1 MLDVITLGRASV
13 DLYGQQVGGRLED
26 MGSFAKYVGG
36 CPANIAIG
44 CARLGLKAGL
54 ITRVGDEHLG
64 RFIREQLAAEG
75 VELRGVRTDPERLT
89 ALVVL
94 GIRDDET
101 FPLIFYREN
110 CADAALCEEDVEED
124 YLASAGAV
132 VVTGTHFSRPN
143 LEAASRRAMAVARSH
158 GAKVV
163 FDIDYRPVLWG
174 LTGHGAGE
182 ERFVESA
189 RTTAR
194 LQSIL
199 SDCDLVVG
207 TEEEIRIAGGAA
219 DTLEAI
225 RAIRAR
231 SVAIIVCKRGPM
243 GCVVFPGEIPAS
255 LDDGIAGPGFPVEV
269 YNVLGAGDAFM
280 AGFLRGWLRGEGLE
294 TCCAYANACGAFAVS
309 RHGCAPAVPS
319 WAELAHFLDHG
330 SSQRALRRDAALN
343 HIHWAT
349 TRPRGPERLIALA
362 VDHRSQFE
370 ELAARCGADMARI
383 GEFKRLALEA
393 ARRVAAGRA
402 GFGVLLDARLGWDAL
417 HAAGEGDLWVGR
429 PIERPGSRPLAFE
442 CGPDLGSALVEWPLK
457 HTVKCLLHYHP
468 DDPAELRK
476 VQEHEVLR
484 LFDACRRTG
493 HELLLEVVAGPHG
506 PMDDATVAR
515 ALENL
520 YDLGIRPDWWKLEPL
535 AETAAWRSISDAIA
549 EHDPYCRGVVLLG
562 LGATEEAL
570 AEAFRTAARWPIVK
584 GFAVG
589 RTIFGMA
596 AEEWFSGRL
605 DDDAA
610 VAAIAARFAAV
621 VKSWERAKE
630 ES

>member
-1 MLDVITLGRASV
+1 
-13 DLYGQQVGGRLED
+13 
-26 MGSFAKYVGG
+26 
-36 CPANIAIG
+36 
-44 CARLGLKAGL
+44 
-54 ITRVGDEHLG
+54 
-64 RFIREQLAAEG
+64 
-75 VELRGVRTDPERLT
+75 
-89 ALVVL
+89 VVL

-110 CADAALCEEDVEED
+110 CADAALCEEDIEED
-124 YLASAGAV
+124 YVASAGAL

-143 LEAASRRAMAVARSH
+143 LEAASRKAMAFARTH
-158 GAKVV
+158 GAKVI

-182 ERFVESA
+182 ERFVEST

-199 SDCDLVVG
+199 SNCDLVVG
-207 TEEEIRIAGGAA
+207 TEEEIRIAGGAS

-231 SVAIIVCKRGPM
+231 SAAIIVCKRGPM
-243 GCVVFPGEIPAS
+243 GCVVFPGEIPDS

-280 AGFLRGWLRGEGLE
+280 AGFLRGWLRDEALE

-319 WAELAHFLDHG
+319 WTELAHFLDHG
-330 SSQRALRRDAALN
+330 SGERALRRDATLN
-343 HIHWAT
+343 HLHWAT
-349 TRPRGPERLIALA
+349 TRPRGPERLLALA

-370 ELAARCGADMARI
+370 DLAMRCGADRAKI
-383 GEFKRLALEA
+383 GVFKQLALQA
-393 ARRVAAGRA
+393 ARQVAAGRP
-402 GFGVLLDARLGWDAL
+402 GFGILLDARLGRHAL
-417 HAAGEGDLWVGR
+417 HAAGEGDMWVGR
-429 PIERPGSRPLAFE
+429 PVERPGSRPLEFE

-457 HTVKCLLHYHP
+457 HTVKCLVCYHP
-468 DDPAELRK
+468 DDPAELRTA
-476 VQEHEVLR
+476 QEREVLR

-506 PMDDATVAR
+506 PMDDETVAR
-515 ALENL
+515 ALETF

-535 AETAAWRSISDAIA
+535 VETAAWQNISDAIA
-549 EHDPYCRGVVLLG
+549 GHDPHCRGVVVLG
-562 LGATEEAL
+562 LDSAEEAL
-570 AEAFRTAARWPIVK
+570 AEAFRAAARWPVVK

-589 RTIFGMA
+589 RTIFGTV
-596 AEEWFSGRL
+596 AEDWFFGRL
-605 DDDAA
+605 GDEAA
-610 VAAIAARFAAV
+610 VRAMAGRFGAIVEA
-621 VKSWERAKE
+621 WERAKE
-630 ES
+630 GS

>member
-1 MLDVITLGRASV
+1 
-13 DLYGQQVGGRLED
+13 
-26 MGSFAKYVGG
+26 
-36 CPANIAIG
+36 
-44 CARLGLKAGL
+44 
-54 ITRVGDEHLG
+54 GDEHLG
-64 RFIREQLAAEG
+64 RFIREQLAVEG

-110 CADAALCEEDVEED
+110 CADAALCEEDIEED
-124 YLASAGAV
+124 YVASAGAL

-143 LEAASRRAMAVARSH
+143 LEAASRKAMAFARTH
-158 GAKVV
+158 GAKVI

-182 ERFVESA
+182 ERFVEST

-199 SDCDLVVG
+199 SNCDLVVG
-207 TEEEIRIAGGAA
+207 TEEEIRIAGGAS

-231 SVAIIVCKRGPM
+231 SAAIIVCKRGPM
-243 GCVVFPGEIPAS
+243 GCVVFPGEIPDS

-280 AGFLRGWLRGEGLE
+280 AGFLRGWLRDEALE

-319 WAELAHFLDHG
+319 WTELAHFLDHG
-330 SSQRALRRDAALN
+330 SGERALRRDATLN
-343 HIHWAT
+343 HLHWAT
-349 TRPRGPERLIALA
+349 TRPRGPERLLALA

-370 ELAARCGADMARI
+370 DLAMRCGADRAKI
-383 GEFKRLALEA
+383 GVFKQLALQA
-393 ARRVAAGRA
+393 ARQVAAGRP
-402 GFGVLLDARLGWDAL
+402 GFGILLDARLGRHAL
-417 HAAGEGDLWVGR
+417 HAAGEGDMWVGR
-429 PIERPGSRPLAFE
+429 PVERPGSRPLEFE

-457 HTVKCLLHYHP
+457 HTVKCLVCYHP
-468 DDPAELRK
+468 DDPAELRTA
-476 VQEHEVLR
+476 QEREVLR

-506 PMDDATVAR
+506 PMDDETVAR
-515 ALENL
+515 ALETF

-535 AETAAWRSISDAIA
+535 VETAAWQNISDAIA
-549 EHDPYCRGVVLLG
+549 GHDPHCRGVVVLG
-562 LGATEEAL
+562 LDSAEEAL
-570 AEAFRTAARWPIVK
+570 AEAFRAAARWPVVK

-589 RTIFGMA
+589 RTIFGTV
-596 AEEWFSGRL
+596 AEDWFFGRL
-605 DDDAA
+605 GDEAA
-610 VAAIAARFAAV
+610 VRAMAGRFGAIVEA
-621 VKSWERAKE
+621 WERAKE
-630 ES
+630 GS